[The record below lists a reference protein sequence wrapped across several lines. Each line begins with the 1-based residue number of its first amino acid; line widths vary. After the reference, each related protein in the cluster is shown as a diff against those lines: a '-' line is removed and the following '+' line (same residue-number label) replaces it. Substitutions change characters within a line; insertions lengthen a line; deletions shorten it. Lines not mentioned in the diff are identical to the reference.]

1 MKHQG
6 REECR
11 EILRLAAET
20 RALVVVELHT
30 GERFLD
36 GVCEVFSDCGASF
49 VVFHGRNCHYVD
61 DIMVC
66 APLARK
72 EDDIVA

>member
-1 MKHQG
+1 MKYQE
-6 REECR
+6 REDCR

-36 GVCEVFSDCGASF
+36 GVCEVFSDCGASL
-49 VVFHGRNCHYVD
+49 VVFHGHNCHYVD
-61 DIMVC
+61 DILLC

-72 EDDIVA
+72 EDDLEA